1 MTSLKED
8 LIRELKKEILEG
20 NSEKARGIAN
30 ELLKRDF
37 DPLEAINRAVTPAAK
52 EVGEKF
58 GKGEIFLTDLMF
70 SAEAMQAANQVFLEK
85 LGEEK
90 RETKKI
96 GKVVLATVAGD
107 IHDIGKNIVKLLLDV
122 NGFEVIDLGADV
134 SSSAIIDKALESNA
148 DVIALS
154 ALMTT
159 TRPSQR
165 EVIDILREMD
175 VRDKF
180 IVMVGGGSVDKE
192 WAEEIGAD
200 GWAETAEE
208 AVKLAFKLVREK
220 RGE

>member
-1 MTSLKED
+1 MTCLKED

-20 NSEKARGIAN
+20 DAEKARGIAN
-30 ELLKRDF
+30 KLLKRDF

-85 LGEEK
+85 LSEQK

-134 SSSAIIDKALESNA
+134 PSSAIIDRALESNA

-159 TRPSQR
+159 TRPSQK
-165 EVIDILREMD
+165 EVIDILREMN

-180 IVMVGGGSVDKE
+180 IVMVGGGSVNEE

-208 AVKLAFKLVREK
+208 AVKLAFKLIREK

>member
-1 MTSLKED
+1 MTCLKED

-20 NSEKARGIAN
+20 DAEKARGIAN
-30 ELLKRDF
+30 KLLKRDF

-85 LGEEK
+85 LSEQK

-134 SSSAIIDKALESNA
+134 PSSAIIDRALESNA

-159 TRPSQR
+159 TRPSQK
-165 EVIDILREMD
+165 EVIDILREMN

-180 IVMVGGGSVDKE
+180 IVMVGGGSVNEE
-192 WAEEIGAD
+192 WTEEIGAD

-208 AVKLAFKLVREK
+208 AVKLAFKLIREK